1 MRRAVAWTVCLSL
14 VVLGASA
21 PELKAFPRAGMQET
35 AYTLGSGGLS
45 ASIGVAPL
53 ETRLP
58 KLGGASVF
66 QTLNVGG
73 VEAEREVLYEAE
85 GSLIPIL
92 IGLGVGQSTDLYLSG
107 TIAVGTRQKTVKNYY
122 DAPNLDGAVDRIYE
136 QPLFDAGIGIKRLLK
151 PDYGDGLPAVAFGI
165 RARAGY
171 TSDDFE
177 EFKDDTPED
186 GYFSAGGDAYVAL
199 SVSFGELFRAHG
211 SAGLDV
217 SQKMGARSL
226 VGVGIEVAALPGQLT
241 AAASYAMRR
250 NLAGIENSSLV
261 TIGLQY
267 QFSPTSSAQ
276 IYATPDQ
283 EMYFE
288 AAKLGSK
295 PEGLKPT
302 GPVQELF

>member
-1 MRRAVAWTVCLSL
+1 MRRAVVWTVCLS

-21 PELKAFPRAGMQET
+21 SEHGAFPRVGLQET
-35 AYTLGSGGLS
+35 AYTLGAGGFS
-45 ASIGVAPL
+45 ASIGVSPL

-58 KLGGASVF
+58 RLGGASIF

-85 GSLIPIL
+85 GSLIPIM
-92 IGLGVGQSTDLYLSG
+92 LGFGVSESTDLYLSG
-107 TIAVGTRQKTVKNYY
+107 TVSVGTRQKTVKNYY
-122 DAPNLDGAVDRIYE
+122 DSPNPDGALDRIYD

-151 PDYGDGLPAVAFGI
+151 PDYGDGLPSVAFGI

-171 TSDDFE
+171 ASDDFE

-186 GYFSAGGDAYVAL
+186 GYFSAGGDAYIAL
-199 SVSFGELFRAHG
+199 SASFGELFRAHG

-226 VGVGIEVAALPGQLT
+226 AGIGIEAAAVPGQLT
-241 AAASYAMRR
+241 VVASYAMRR
-250 NLAGIENSSLV
+250 NLAGIESSSLM

-267 QFSPTSSAQ
+267 HFSSTSSAQ
-276 IYATPDQ
+276 VYATREQ

-288 AAKLGSK
+288 AARLGSK

-302 GPVQELF
+302 GPMQELF

>member
-1 MRRAVAWTVCLSL
+1 MRRAVAWMVCLN

-21 PELKAFPRAGMQET
+21 SELGAFPRAGLQET
-35 AYTLGSGGLS
+35 AHTLGAGGFS
-45 ASIGVAPL
+45 ASIGLSAL

-58 KLGGASVF
+58 KLGGASMF

-85 GSLIPIL
+85 GSLIPIM
-92 IGLGVGQSTDLYLSG
+92 IGFGVSESTDLYLSG
-107 TIAVGTRQKTVKNYY
+107 TVSVGTRQKTVKNYY
-122 DAPNLDGAVDRIYE
+122 DSPNPDGALDRIYD

-151 PDYGDGLPAVAFGI
+151 PDYGDGLPAVAFGL

-171 TSDDFE
+171 ASDDFE

-186 GYFSAGGDAYVAL
+186 GYFSAGGDVYIAL
-199 SVSFGELFRAHG
+199 SASFGDLFRAHG

-226 VGVGIEVAALPGQLT
+226 AGVGIEAAAIPGQLT
-241 AAASYAMRR
+241 FAASYLMRR
-250 NLAGIENSSLV
+250 NLAGIESSSIMTV
-261 TIGLQY
+261 GLQY

-276 IYATPDQ
+276 VYATAEQ

-288 AAKLGSK
+288 AARLGSK
-295 PEGLKPT
+295 REGLKPT